1 MNSNDTLRAFKGLG
15 EEAIALLAFQ
25 DTEEYRVIRGHIM
38 IERLLD
44 DLLEH
49 NLKGYNKLVRKH
61 RIYFDLKVDLCL
73 ALGLMTERLGNALHI
88 LNRIRNRI
96 SHEKNPE
103 ISQNEIKRLNTKF
116 YKEPMF
122 QKALEFVYK
131 EGYKDALMLSTLLL
145 YWEVARLVTNANS
158 KTNNTFE
165 EEKQN

>member
-1 MNSNDTLRAFKGLG
+1 MNNNDALRAFKTMG
-15 EEAIALLAFQ
+15 EEATALLAFQ

-73 ALGLMTERLGNALHI
+73 ALGLMTERLGSALRT
-88 LNRIRNRI
+88 LNKIRNRL

-131 EGYKDALMLSTLLL
+131 KGYKDALMLSTLLL